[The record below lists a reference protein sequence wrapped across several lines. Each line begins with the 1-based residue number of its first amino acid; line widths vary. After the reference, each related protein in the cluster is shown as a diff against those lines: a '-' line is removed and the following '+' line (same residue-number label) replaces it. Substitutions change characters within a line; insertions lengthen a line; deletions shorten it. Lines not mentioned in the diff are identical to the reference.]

1 MGKWCGKKRRARGI
15 WSGWQFRQE
24 ENEIKEAYIEQIEN
38 YGLEYDS
45 FRSSFIDKLNP
56 IIRKT
61 LVCTPEK
68 YFREAKTQSLIL
80 EDFEKEN
87 KELILE
93 IKKLFGE

>member
-1 MGKWCGKKRRARGI
+1 MILLGVVL
-15 WSGWQFRQE
+15 S
-24 ENEIKEAYIEQIEN
+24 
-38 YGLEYDS
+38 
-45 FRSSFIDKLNP
+45 
-56 IIRKT
+56 IRKT

-68 YFREAKTQSLIL
+68 YFREAKSQSLIL